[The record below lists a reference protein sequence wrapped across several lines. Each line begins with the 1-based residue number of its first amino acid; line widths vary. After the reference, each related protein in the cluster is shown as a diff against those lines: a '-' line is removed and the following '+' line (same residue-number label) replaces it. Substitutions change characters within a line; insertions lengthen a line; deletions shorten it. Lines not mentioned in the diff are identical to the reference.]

1 MPSNIRPELRK
12 KFPNIYDDVLEI
24 DELATGDATVLNV
37 AFDALKELQADQT
50 IPTASEGGLE
60 RYERIFDIVATPSE
74 SIEFRRT
81 RLLNRFAMSPP
92 FTLRFLKQK
101 LNALL
106 GEGNWSYEL
115 DYASRTL
122 KVYTV
127 VTNSAWAQE
136 ITITM
141 SRLKPANLVFLSSPL
156 VPDTLHANE
165 TISSRQRQYHYKLG
179 TSWILGLNAFASESN
194 PEVIKMATISSI
206 GDALLNGLASSV
218 ASQIS
223 KVVINGTYTI
233 TDFKVKSATNNQAVI
248 EYEVPSSANISAIT
262 SVELKNSS
270 DERLTYLEVYVLN
283 VEGVI
288 LTHKIT
294 VKEGV

>member
-206 GDALLNGLASSV
+206 GDALLYELASSV

-233 TDFKVKSATNNQAVI
+233 TDFVVKSATNNQAVI
-248 EYEVPSSANISAIT
+248 EYEVPSSANIPAVT
-262 SVELKNSS
+262 SIELKNSN